1 MRLTNKFQ
9 AHVNFANFCI
19 AYGFNPYNA
28 GKLCQLV
35 QQRANFAMNDMNVH
49 HDQESQA
56 KADKK
61 DDRLMN
67 NVREMAKGMGLEVT
81 FPSSYASVT
90 KDGKSINLPL

>member
-9 AHVNFANFCI
+9 TRVNFANFCI
-19 AYGFNPYNA
+19 AYGFNPSNA
-28 GKLCQLV
+28 GKLLQLIE
-35 QQRANFAMNDMNVH
+35 QRANFALRDMGVH

-61 DDRLMN
+61 DDRMMDKI
-67 NVREMAKGMGLEVT
+67 RAMAKEMELEVT